1 MGISKGNKGTIMSE
15 TGNGRSLKKSDAEFK
30 LFVYVAII
38 ALAILVFLPVVMTLF
53 GEFGDE
59 QLNAYGSHNHGNA
72 NQNEFTI
79 LINYWKQTLFSFQE
93 PSRRAFLNSM
103 LVSCLGTVLCMYVSA
118 LTAYAITAYE
128 WKMRESFDKLIMIIV
143 MIPSTVS
150 TIGFYQMVWQLHMI
164 NRLSMLIIP
173 AIASPVSIF
182 FMRLYLKAT
191 FSKELLESARID
203 GAKEFRIFNQ
213 IMLPLMK
220 PAIATQAIFT
230 FVASWYNEFVPSII
244 LIEGSKK
251 TIPLVA
257 QFGEGVLGL
266 QLFTFLPPV
275 LVYAFLSRYIVEG
288 IALGGVKN

>member
-1 MGISKGNKGTIMSE
+1 
-15 TGNGRSLKKSDAEFK
+15 
-30 LFVYVAII
+30 
-38 ALAILVFLPVVMTLF
+38 
-53 GEFGDE
+53 
-59 QLNAYGSHNHGNA
+59 
-72 NQNEFTI
+72 
-79 LINYWKQTLFSFQE
+79 
-93 PSRRAFLNSM
+93 
-103 LVSCLGTVLCMYVSA
+103 
-118 LTAYAITAYE
+118 
-128 WKMRESFDKLIMIIV
+128 
-143 MIPSTVS
+143 
-150 TIGFYQMVWQLHMI
+150 
-164 NRLSMLIIP
+164 MLIIP